1 MKETNNRN
9 NDEAVKGEIMKN
21 TFKVLLEFTVVVIAV
36 LLIIHRR
43 VIAAAVTGSEMPE
56 MPEWH
61 KKF

>member
-1 MKETNNRN
+1 
-9 NDEAVKGEIMKN
+9 MKN
-21 TFKVLLEFTVVVIAV
+21 TFKVLLEFTVIVIAV

-61 KKF
+61 KKFFH

>member
-9 NDEAVKGEIMKN
+9 IDEAVKEGIMEN

-56 MPEWH
+56 WH